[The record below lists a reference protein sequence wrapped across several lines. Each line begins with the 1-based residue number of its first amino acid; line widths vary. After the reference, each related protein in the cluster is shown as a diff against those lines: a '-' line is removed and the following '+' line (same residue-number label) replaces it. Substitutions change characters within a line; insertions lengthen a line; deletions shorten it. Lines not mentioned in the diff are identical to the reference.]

1 MARKR
6 SRVRL
11 LLDTS
16 AVVHQLHGHTLQ
28 RAAVRG
34 AVASAEV
41 LVPVFVRMEYMRGVI
56 LNLVEMWCLIRESVT
71 VEDAFLD
78 WSQKIRQERKLKVI
92 LMTVPHWLGG
102 HDDWQSKHLTLRRLG
117 ELILRMIRDLDE
129 A

>member
-34 AVASAEV
+34 AVTSAEV
-41 LVPVFVRMEYMRGVI
+41 LVPVFVRMEYRMLRFHG
-56 LNLVEMWCLIRESVT
+56 
-71 VEDAFLD
+71 FD
-78 WSQKIRQERKLKVI
+78 W
-92 LMTVPHWLGG
+92 P
-102 HDDWQSKHLTLRRLG
+102 
-117 ELILRMIRDLDE
+117 
-129 A
+129 